1 MEPVSLTL
9 FIQVVRIDRELP
21 LVNLTHRFFLKR
33 YETPVQPVIKSVTIL
48 LSSCGTFDGFTAS
61 LSLGNGSLTAWR
73 IAQKFGALRPR
84 GSGEPAGEYLPPS
97 THRLF
102 YLPSPESELF
112 GRLPHLP
119 LVR

>member
-1 MEPVSLTL
+1 M
-9 FIQVVRIDRELP
+9 VV
-21 LVNLTHRFFLKR
+21 
-33 YETPVQPVIKSVTIL
+33 
-48 LSSCGTFDGFTAS
+48 SSCGTFSGFTAS

-102 YLPSPESELF
+102 YL
-112 GRLPHLP
+112 
-119 LVR
+119 